1 MFFRN
6 LQVFRIVRTLGT
18 AEQLAELMA
27 AGKFMPCSALARQ
40 SQGWVPPRGNP
51 DELVV
56 NAGGQLMIALGVE
69 QKILPTSV
77 IRQHAQ
83 ERALELESAQGFKP
97 GRKQLRDLFDAV
109 EAELLPRA
117 LAKRSIIYIWIDPVN
132 GWLCV
137 DAAST
142 AKADMVIEQLKLTL
156 GELPLALF
164 KTVQAPGTAM
174 TTWLSLGEIPGPF
187 SIDQDCEL
195 RVAGEA
201 GGSVKYTRHPL
212 DAEEVNQHI
221 NRGKVAGKLAMTWND
236 RISFVLTEQMQIKRV
251 EFLDVLKEQAEQ
263 QAEAGDAF
271 EADMAIMAGELA
283 GLLSGLAESLGGEVD
298 YKPDPADTQT
308 RDLLE
313 TEAAEPVPPTP
324 GSDEADPM
332 YDQAV
337 KVVRETGR
345 PSISLVQRH
354 LRIGYNR
361 AASLIKQME
370 VDGIVTPLDQQGIR
384 KLAA

>member
-6 LQVFRIVRTLGT
+6 LQIFRIVRTLGT
-18 AEQLAELMA
+18 VEALAERMA

-51 DELVV
+51 DELIV
-56 NAGGQLMIALGVE
+56 NVAGQLMICLGIE
-69 QKILPTSV
+69 QKILPVSV
-77 IRQHAQ
+77 IRQYAQ
-83 ERALELESAQGFKP
+83 ERAKEQEDLLGFKP
-97 GRKQLRDLFDAV
+97 GRKMMREIFDAC
-109 EAELLPRA
+109 EAEMLPKA
-117 LAKRSIIYIWIDPVN
+117 FVKRSLIYAWIDPVG

-142 AKADMVIEQLKLTL
+142 SKADDVIEQLKMTL
-156 GELPLALF
+156 GELPLSLF

-195 RVAGEA
+195 RTAGEA

-221 NRGKVAGKLAMTWND
+221 NRGKVAGRLAMTWND

-251 EFLDVLKEQAEQ
+251 EFLDVLKEQAELQ
-263 QAEAGDAF
+263 VDGGGDAF

-283 GLLSGLAESLGGEVD
+283 GLLAGLAESLGGEVD
-298 YKPDPADTQT
+298 YKPEPVDTQT
-308 RDLLE
+308 
-313 TEAAEPVPPTP
+313 
-324 GSDEADPM
+324 
-332 YDQAV
+332 Q
-337 KVVRETGR
+337 
-345 PSISLVQRH
+345 
-354 LRIGYNR
+354 
-361 AASLIKQME
+361 
-370 VDGIVTPLDQQGIR
+370 PLNLKD
-384 KLAA
+384 